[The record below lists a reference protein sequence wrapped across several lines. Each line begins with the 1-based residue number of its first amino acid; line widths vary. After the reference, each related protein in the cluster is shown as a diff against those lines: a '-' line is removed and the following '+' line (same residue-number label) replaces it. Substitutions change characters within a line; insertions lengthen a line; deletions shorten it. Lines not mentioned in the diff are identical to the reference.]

1 MASRKRIVPD
11 DEGAGRDKT
20 RRVQEADQMEDI
32 ESIKKTLEEV
42 KEQADRYLA
51 NWQRSEA
58 DFINYKRRN
67 EQEKAELA
75 SFAKAG
81 LMTNLLPVLDDFERA
96 LDNIS
101 DDSDTATWVEGIKL
115 IYRKLKTVLENH
127 GLTEIEAEGA
137 LFDPNFHE
145 AVMCVEGEEGKVCEE
160 IQRGYKMHDRL
171 LRPSMVAVGKE
182 AEGMEP
188 SEG

>member
-1 MASRKRIVPD
+1 LASKKRIVPD
-11 DEGAGRDKT
+11 DEDAGRDKAG
-20 RRVQEADQMEDI
+20 RVQEAQQAEDT
-32 ESIKKTLEEV
+32 ESIKKSLEEV
-42 KEQADRYLA
+42 KEQAEKYLA

-67 EQEKAELA
+67 EQERAELA
-75 SFAKAG
+75 SFAKAD

-101 DDSDTATWVEGIKL
+101 DNSDVATWIEGIKL
-115 IYRKLKTVLENH
+115 IYRKLKTVLEDH
-127 GLTEIEAEGA
+127 GLAEIEAEGEV
-137 LFDPNFHE
+137 FDPNFHE

-182 AEGMEP
+182 AERTEP
-188 SEG
+188 SED